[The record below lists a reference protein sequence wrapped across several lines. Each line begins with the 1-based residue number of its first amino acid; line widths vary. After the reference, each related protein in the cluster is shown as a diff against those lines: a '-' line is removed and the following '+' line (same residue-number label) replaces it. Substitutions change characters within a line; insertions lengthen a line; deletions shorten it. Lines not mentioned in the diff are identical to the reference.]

1 MTNRAYGVY
10 FAAAIKGT
18 LMKEN
23 LRHIS
28 TLIRKDLGLYCRSKE
43 TLALIFVFSLL
54 VVLIFAFAFG
64 PVFPETG
71 ERGKLTASVL
81 WASFVF
87 AGIITL
93 NRSFA
98 LERANGALHG
108 IRLTGVDASNF
119 YLAKVA
125 SNLIFL
131 AMLEI
136 VITPIA
142 LQFLDLLDFVT
153 IGTLLKLIGVFT
165 IGTLGFCAVGVLL
178 AGMSTSTSGGE
189 SLLSVILLPLV
200 IPIIMGGA
208 KCTVSLLVSGRV
220 ENGFWLNL
228 LIGYSLVFLAS
239 AYLLADAVI
248 EE

>member
-1 MTNRAYGVY
+1 MR
-10 FAAAIKGT
+10 FP
-18 LMKEN
+18 
-23 LRHIS
+23 LRQIGA
-28 TLIRKDLGLYCRSKE
+28 LIRKDLELQFRSKE
-43 TLALIFVFSLL
+43 TLALIFVFSVL

-64 PVFPETG
+64 PIFPEKV

-81 WASFVF
+81 WAAFVF

-98 LERANGALHG
+98 IERAHAALQG
-108 IRLTGVDASNF
+108 IRLTGVDAGNLYLSKVISN
-119 YLAKVA
+119 VV
-125 SNLIFL
+125 FL
-131 AMLEI
+131 FLVEV

-142 LQFLDLLDFVT
+142 LQFLDLLDVAT
-153 IGTLLKLIGVFT
+153 VGVLLKLFGVLS

-178 AGMSTSTSGGE
+178 AGMSTSANGGE

-208 KCTVSLLVSGRV
+208 KCTVSLLVTGGL
-220 ENGFWLNL
+220 ENKFWLQL
-228 LIGYSLVFLAS
+228 LVGYSLVFLAS